1 MPPTEPESA
10 YTVEVLREQGEVAD
24 LCLTLADGKSWRLL
38 GRSGPATELRPVERF
53 LAEHP
58 APAPGEPAPV
68 LPVLLGHGLGHGLRA
83 LLAAWPGPVA
93 VADKE
98 AALLELSGPPDP
110 RALHVAD
117 PDPMAALKALSRWQ
131 MEHGGRPLAPIVHPL
146 YPRLDRAWYGL
157 LQENLA
163 ASRKFDFW
171 GRADYPK
178 FKTWPPRV
186 LHLTS
191 DYFLLGEVVRASER
205 LGAPHM
211 FVNIGSREIAR
222 QDFVEQLLAAVVEF
236 KPDFVFT
243 INHLGVDREGVL
255 AGLLDKL
262 RLPLA
267 SWFVDN
273 PHLILYLYANL
284 STPWTAIYTWDT
296 DNVAS
301 LKERGFPHVEYLP
314 LAADAS
320 RFTPP
325 RSLPERH
332 PWRSRVSFVGN
343 SMIYK
348 VGHRMKAGRFPREL
362 LTGYREVARGF
373 AASDERSVSAFLAA
387 HHPAEHAAFA
397 ALDTDERKLCY
408 ETMVTWE
415 ATRQYRKS
423 CVAGILPFAPLIA
436 GDKGWNKTFPGQ
448 GRDWRWHKELSYYEE
463 LPGFYPLSEVNFNC
477 TSQQMKGAVNQRVF
491 DVPACGAF
499 VLTDH
504 REQMEDLFEPGS
516 EMAFYRDPA
525 EVPDLVRHYLG
536 HPQERQRIAQA
547 ARRRVLAEHTYEHR
561 LETLFR
567 SMKNIYG

>member
-1 MPPTEPESA
+1 MPAPPPA
-10 YTVEVLREQGEVAD
+10 YTAQALLESGRAAD
-24 LCLTLADGKSWRLL
+24 LCLTLADGREWRLL

-58 APAPGEPAPV
+58 LPAPGEPAPV
-68 LPVLLGHGLGHGLRA
+68 LPVLLGHGLGHGLGA

-98 AALLELSGPPDP
+98 AALLALSGPPDS
-110 RALHVAD
+110 RAFHVAD
-117 PDPMAALKALSRWQ
+117 PEPVAALKELSRWQ
-131 MEHGGRPLAPIVHPL
+131 MEHGGRPLAPIALPL
-146 YPRLDRAWYGL
+146 YPRLDRGWYGF
-157 LQENLA
+157 LQEHLA

-178 FKTWPPRV
+178 FKSWPPRV

-211 FVNIGSREIAR
+211 FVNIGAKEIAR
-222 QDFVEQLLAAVVEF
+222 QDFVERLLTAVVEF

-255 AGLLDKL
+255 AGLLEKL

-284 STPWTAIYTWDT
+284 STPWTALYTWDT

-314 LAADAS
+314 LAADTT
-320 RFTPP
+320 RFTP
-325 RSLPERH
+325 RSGLPASH

-348 VGHRMKAGRFPREL
+348 VGARMKAGRFPREL
-362 LTGYREVARGF
+362 LAGYRQVAAGF
-373 AASDERSVSAFLAA
+373 AASAERSVSAHLAA
-387 HHPAEHAAFA
+387 RHPAEFAAFA

-415 ATRQYRKS
+415 ATRQYRKA

-436 GDKGWNKTFPGQ
+436 GDKGWKATFPGE
-448 GRDWRWHKELSYYEE
+448 GRDWRWRRELSYYDD
-463 LPGFYPLSEVNFNC
+463 LPGFYPLTEVNFNC

-504 REQMEDLFEPGS
+504 REQMEELFEPGT
-516 EMAFYRDPA
+516 EVAFYRDPA
-525 EVPDLVRHYLG
+525 EVPDLVRHYLD
-536 HPQERQRIAQA
+536 HPAERARIATA

-561 LETLFR
+561 LERLFR
-567 SMKNIYG
+567 SMREIYG